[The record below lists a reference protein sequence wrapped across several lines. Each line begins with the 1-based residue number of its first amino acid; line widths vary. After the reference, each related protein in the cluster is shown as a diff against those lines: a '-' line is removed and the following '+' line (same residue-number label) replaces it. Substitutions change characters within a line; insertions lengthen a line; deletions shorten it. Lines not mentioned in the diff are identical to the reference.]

1 MDCTCCGFAV
11 EGQYSYEGYWL
22 PATSCL
28 CGCHYDG
35 TGPTWEPSSTP
46 LAASVSASF
55 SKSAVIFE
63 DAYENQ
69 PGQWVGKNSTR
80 TRLNIVANGG
90 PNGGTLSVTSANIGK
105 LSRISGPDLPLASV
119 AVPAET
125 QVSYAIVYEGDEAS
139 VVTNDIYVTALFSE
153 NDGGT
158 NLHDSATLTCI
169 RVTLDVDKIAPDNN
183 CTNRHMYGVCE
194 LVHLRHCPE
203 SLEVEWTTMDASLII
218 DNDTTLRC
226 HYLPGN
232 SLLRAEFGA
241 ASLDIDFEI
250 VAPKRIVCRG
260 ARWDGVVGQAGVA
273 GDVTMELPLYVEPTN
288 VSFEGLPIQE
298 IIDDSQ
304 SGYHDGYFDD
314 RTKGGS
320 WSHDYASGAGDWHIV
335 STNGYW
341 FTDRAG
347 VRGSPSYVQ
356 PWINGRKEWAIPVG
370 WSTPLGMEAVGSISP
385 NPTTQTFIIDT
396 NGTVRVLKYGHEI
409 KRSTDGKVWLDG
421 LRVN

>member
-1 MDCTCCGFAV
+1 M
-11 EGQYSYEGYWL
+11 
-22 PATSCL
+22 
-28 CGCHYDG
+28 
-35 TGPTWEPSSTP
+35 
-46 LAASVSASF
+46 
-55 SKSAVIFE
+55 
-63 DAYENQ
+63 
-69 PGQWVGKNSTR
+69 
-80 TRLNIVANGG
+80 
-90 PNGGTLSVTSANIGK
+90 
-105 LSRISGPDLPLASV
+105 RISGPDLPLASV

-139 VVTNDIYVTALFSE
+139 AITNDIYVTTLFSE
-153 NDGGT
+153 NEGGT
-158 NLHDSATLTCI
+158 NLLDSTTLTCV
-169 RVTLDVDKIAPDNN
+169 RVALDVDKIAPDNY
-183 CTNRHMYGVCE
+183 CTNRHVYGVCE

-320 WSHDYASGAGDWHIV
+320 WSHDYASGAGDWHVV

-347 VRGSPSYVQ
+347 VRGNPSYVQ

>member
-1 MDCTCCGFAV
+1 MDCTCCGCAV
-11 EGQYSYEGYWL
+11 EGRYSYEGYWL

-35 TGPTWEPSSTP
+35 TGPTWEPSSAP

-63 DAYENQ
+63 DAYENE
-69 PGQWVGKNSTR
+69 PGQWAGKNSTR
-80 TRLNIVANGG
+80 ARLNIVANGG
-90 PNGGTLSVTSANIGK
+90 PNGGTLSVASTNLAK
-105 LSRISGPDLPLASV
+105 LTRISGPDLPLASV

-125 QVSYAIVYEGDEAS
+125 QVSYAIVYEGHEAS
-139 VVTNDIYVTALFSE
+139 TITNDIYVTTLFSE
-153 NDGGT
+153 NDCGT

-183 CTNRHMYGVCE
+183 CTNRHVYGVCE